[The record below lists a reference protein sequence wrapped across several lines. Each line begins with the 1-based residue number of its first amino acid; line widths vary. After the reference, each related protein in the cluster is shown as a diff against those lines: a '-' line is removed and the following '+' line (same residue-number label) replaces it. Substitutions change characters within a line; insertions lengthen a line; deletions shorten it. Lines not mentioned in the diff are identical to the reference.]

1 MKDGVDRGKD
11 WFLSM
16 QVIPKDDRKMSDV
29 PTKIEGTS
37 LSIIQLG
44 HLPDTW

>member
-16 QVIPKDDRKMSDV
+16 QVIPKDDSKMSDV